1 MLPFRP
7 NYDPLDWMPV
17 LASSATDPHVTD
29 RPWLLGNYVNYGHN
43 LEAAWLLADS
53 VKKLQSL
60 GAVNSSTAV
69 GMLAVLQEIGEAAS
83 TAGYDAAHGG
93 M

>member
-7 NYDPLDWMPV
+7 NYDPLDWTPV
-17 LASSATDPHVTD
+17 PVSSAADPHVTD
-29 RPWLLGNYVNYGHN
+29 HPWLLGNYVNYGHN

-53 VKKLQSL
+53 VKELKSW
-60 GAVNSSTAV
+60 GALNSSRAV
-69 GMLAVLQEIGEAAS
+69 EMLDVLQEIGEAAV
-83 TAGYDAAHGG
+83 TAGYDTAHGG